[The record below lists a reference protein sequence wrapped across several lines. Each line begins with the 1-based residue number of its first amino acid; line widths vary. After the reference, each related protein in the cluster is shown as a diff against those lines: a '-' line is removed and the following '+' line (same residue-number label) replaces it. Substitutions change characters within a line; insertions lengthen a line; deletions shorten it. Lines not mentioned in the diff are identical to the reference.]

1 MMGWELTNFR
11 LDRQGY
17 EACAFHFEVVFTG
30 SLNQPECLYRGDGIL
45 TLNGRVRVNRED
57 DLKTALSGV
66 GVDPHSFIKQLVEWV
81 GCQASLQPA

>member
-11 LDRQGY
+11 LDSQGC

-45 TLNGRVRVNRED
+45 INGGRVRVNRED

-66 GVDPHSFIKQLVEWV
+66 GVDPQSFIQQLVDWV
-81 GCQASLQPA
+81 GFQARLQPV